1 MPISQ
6 PADAF
11 ERQAEAVAGTEAVRR
26 VPSPHAH
33 APASVWDALATPG
46 RRLLANERVPGLGI
60 DLETIRLHSG
70 GPAAASARD
79 LRAAA
84 YTFGEDVVVGEGYE
98 PGSAAGRNLLAHELA
113 HVAQQR
119 VGGTPVV
126 QRQGH
131 EEHGTFDSSHILGTF
146 TYRLDPAILA
156 AAASTA
162 QTGASAQAQTG
173 DKGDDADPQEV
184 GAAPYGSGLV
194 STSSI
199 NPAGTWTLSVGGGG
213 IASRSSLLS
222 QPVVGGTTVTTS
234 PSDTLQVQA
243 STVGVTGSEGLSRG
257 TQRAAN
263 LQAQISP
270 SQPHRLNRSL
280 IAGVGYAS
288 NQSPAPDT
296 LVPNAFA
303 TAIGEA
309 LLGGPDAA
317 HARFSAAANLS
328 VIRTPYLNGILS
340 DVSGASLGGAL
351 TLFSGYYRDA
361 PAATP
366 TDRPVGIT
374 QTPRLTIG
382 IAGNLGL
389 YRGTSLDPTRAGDLR
404 TAGVDVFAT
413 YVSPLTSVAG
423 SRGRFFVTL
432 TPGVRAAAQ
441 GNDPAAIGFSG
452 TVMIGWL
459 TAAPP
464 PSSRGNV
471 EHP

>member
-1 MPISQ
+1 VRVSQ
-6 PADAF
+6 PRDAD
-11 ERQAEAVAGTEAVRR
+11 ERVVEALAGTEGVRR
-26 VPSPHAH
+26 ARSPHAE
-33 APASVWDALATPG
+33 APASVWDALASPG
-46 RRLLANERVPGLGI
+46 RPLIGSERPAALGI
-60 DLETIRLHSG
+60 DLETIRIHSG
-70 GPAAASARD
+70 GSAARELQADAF
-79 LRAAA
+79 
-84 YTFGEDVVVGEGYE
+84 TFGDDVVVGEGYE
-98 PGSAAGRNLLAHELA
+98 PGSAAGRRLLAHELA

-119 VGGTPVV
+119 AGGEPVV
-126 QRQGH
+126 HRQGH
-131 EEHGTFDSSHILGTF
+131 EEHGTFDSSHLLGTF

-156 AAASTA
+156 AAAAGTA
-162 QTGASAQAQTG
+162 RTGAGAPAQTG
-173 DKGDDADPQEV
+173 DKTDEADPQEV
-184 GAAPYGSGLV
+184 GAAPYGSSLV
-194 STSSI
+194 STSAI

-213 IASRSSLLS
+213 VAARSSILS

-234 PSDTLQVQA
+234 PSDTVQVQA
-243 STVGVTGSEGLSRG
+243 STVGVAGPEGLSPG

-263 LQAQISP
+263 LQVQVSP

-288 NQSPAPDT
+288 NQGPAPDT

-317 HARFSAAANLS
+317 HARFSAAANIS

-351 TLFSGYYRDA
+351 TLFSGYYQDA
-361 PAATP
+361 PAADP
-366 TDRPVGIT
+366 SDRRPVGIT

-389 YRGTSLDPTRAGDLR
+389 YRGTSLDPTRAGELR

-413 YVSPLTSVAG
+413 YVSPLTRVAG
-423 SRGRFFVTL
+423 SRGRWFVTL
-432 TPGVRAAAQ
+432 TPGVRVAAQ
-441 GNDPAAIGFSG
+441 GNDPAAVGVSG
-452 TVMIGWL
+452 MVMIGWL

-464 PSSRGNV
+464 PSSLGNV